1 MWGLERGVN
10 ESTCYQAQQ
19 PKINPGEANSGTS
32 STKLRSS
39 QVQWHVCTNRHTTTK
54 NKCHKKFFEL
64 LCCLLFI
71 PFWGIETESHMSVG
85 MCQHSANLCILEI
98 QYSIY
103 AGCDGRDKGRRIT
116 VSSKPSLS
124 VANK

>member
-1 MWGLERGVN
+1 MKALA
-10 ESTCYQAQQ
+10 TKLQQ

-32 STKLRSS
+32 STKLWPS
-39 QVQWHVCTNRHTTTK
+39 QVQVACVHKQTPTK